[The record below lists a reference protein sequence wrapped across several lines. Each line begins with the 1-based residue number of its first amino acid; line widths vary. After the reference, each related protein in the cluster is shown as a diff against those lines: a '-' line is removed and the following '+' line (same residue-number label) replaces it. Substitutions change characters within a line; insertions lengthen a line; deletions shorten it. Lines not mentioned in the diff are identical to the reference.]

1 MWHIF
6 FIMWVSGAWKWT
18 LLKNLKNLDIDFHI
32 PLSYKT
38 RTIRETEINHI
49 DAHFISRDEFFSSI
63 QKEEFLEYA
72 LVHDL
77 DYYWTKYEDVIKNWI
92 EKQKIVIK
100 ELDILWLKRLKKQK
114 PEFDEKYTTIFLNIP
129 EDVLRLRIES
139 RWALMNNEELQKRIN
154 SSTTEITEAQEICN
168 FIIDATKSE
177 AEVFNE
183 VLEIIKNKIWKFI

>member
-38 RTIRETEINHI
+38 RNIRETETNHI

-129 EDVLRLRIES
+129 EDVLKLRIES
-139 RWALMNNEELQKRIN
+139 RWALMSNEELQKRIN
-154 SSTTEITEAQEICN
+154 SSETEITEAQEICN

-183 VLEIIKNKIWKFI
+183 VLEIIKNKTWKFI